1 MNREQKEQSVEELK
15 GLFSS
20 ASAGVLVDY
29 QGLSANDLVELRKK
43 LNETQS
49 SMKVLKNTLARIAV
63 KDTPYAELQAQ
74 FVRARAMVFSDNP
87 VEQAAVM
94 ADQQDRTIIAPQVI
108 LKPQAGFEIEM
119 VGRFVQQQQVGL
131 GEQQRCQRYPHA
143 PATRKFTARLLLTLL
158 GKSKPGKKAGGPRR
172 RALRPFVV

>member
-63 KDTPYAELQAQ
+63 KDTPYAELQEQ
-74 FVRARAMVFSDNP
+74 FVRTRAMVFRRASSSSQTAVSSAP
-87 VEQAAVM
+87 IPQAA
-94 ADQQDRTIIAPQVI
+94 
-108 LKPQAGFEIEM
+108 
-119 VGRFVQQQQVGL
+119 
-131 GEQQRCQRYPHA
+131 
-143 PATRKFTARLLLTLL
+143 RL
-158 GKSKPGKKAGGPRR
+158 PWPRQ
-172 RALRPFVV
+172 

>member
-1 MNREQKEQSVEELK
+1 MNRDQKEQSVEELK

-29 QGLSANDLVELRKK
+29 QGLSANEFVELRKK

-74 FVRARAMVFSDNP
+74 FVRTRAMVFSENP
-87 VEQAAVM
+87 VEQAKVLTEY
-94 ADQQDRTIIAPQVI
+94 ADEHENLTIHAGLLVDSGRISVLNPDQLQALSRLPSKEELLVKLFFLMQASTTQFVRTLNEVPAKFVRTLAAIAQ
-108 LKPQAGFEIEM
+108 
-119 VGRFVQQQQVGL
+119 
-131 GEQQRCQRYPHA
+131 
-143 PATRKFTARLLLTLL
+143 
-158 GKSKPGKKAGGPRR
+158 SKE
-172 RALRPFVV
+172 

>member
-1 MNREQKEQSVEELK
+1 MNRDQKEQSVEELK

-87 VEQAAVM
+87 VEQAKVLTEY
-94 ADQQDRTIIAPQVI
+94 ADEHENLKIHAGLLSDSGRISVLNLDQLQALAKLPSKEELLVQLLFLMQSSTTQFVRTLNEVPAKFVRTLAAIAQ
-108 LKPQAGFEIEM
+108 
-119 VGRFVQQQQVGL
+119 
-131 GEQQRCQRYPHA
+131 
-143 PATRKFTARLLLTLL
+143 
-158 GKSKPGKKAGGPRR
+158 SKE
-172 RALRPFVV
+172 

>member
-87 VEQAAVM
+87 VEQAKVLTEYAEFGSV
-94 ADQQDRTIIAPQVI
+94 ASVGEAALERGTTRPAPLPDAIFDHPVRPDPQRGARQVRPHPRGDCTKQRVI
-108 LKPQAGFEIEM
+108 L
-119 VGRFVQQQQVGL
+119 
-131 GEQQRCQRYPHA
+131 
-143 PATRKFTARLLLTLL
+143 
-158 GKSKPGKKAGGPRR
+158 
-172 RALRPFVV
+172 

>member
-87 VEQAAVM
+87 VEQAKV
-94 ADQQDRTIIAPQVI
+94 
-108 LKPQAGFEIEM
+108 
-119 VGRFVQQQQVGL
+119 VGYL
-131 GEQQRCQRYPHA
+131 
-143 PATRKFTARLLLTLL
+143 
-158 GKSKPGKKAGGPRR
+158 AGGEKQWT
-172 RALRPFVV
+172 